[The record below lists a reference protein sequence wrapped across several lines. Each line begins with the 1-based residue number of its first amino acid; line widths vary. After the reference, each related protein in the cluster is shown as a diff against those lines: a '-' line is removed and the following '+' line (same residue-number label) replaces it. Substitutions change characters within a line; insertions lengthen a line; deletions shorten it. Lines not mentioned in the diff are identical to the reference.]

1 MGAEVVVTEPYDPF
15 EPVIG
20 VADLFVV
27 RSGDAK
33 NPAELN
39 NKGLC
44 CLPF

>member
-39 NKGLC
+39 NEGLR
-44 CLPF
+44 CLPL